1 MKTPA
6 VWAALV
12 AISSPAGAAEKPIT
26 LTCSGTWKSEG
37 PLLGKRDGSVDGMRI
52 TIDLNTRTIAFD
64 NGVVGADMDVKH
76 VTRATKARIEYGGE
90 TVKQG
95 GTLNER
101 GVLDRTTG
109 AFPVGWENSAGRQVC
124 LEFGLDLL
132 WRWPA
137 AAAQVTPFNHRA
149 HGDPEKFGRLYR
161 RISMPTDLLIHKPL

>member
-12 AISSPAGAAEKPIT
+12 AISSAAGAAEKPIT

-109 AFPVGWENSAGRQVC
+109 ALTGSSLFLSDGKTQPAGRYVWNSVLTC
-124 LEFGLDLL
+124 SGDGL
-132 WRWPA
+132 R
-137 AAAQVTPFNHRA
+137 Q
-149 HGDPEKFGRLYR
+149 R
-161 RISMPTDLLIHKPL
+161 RK